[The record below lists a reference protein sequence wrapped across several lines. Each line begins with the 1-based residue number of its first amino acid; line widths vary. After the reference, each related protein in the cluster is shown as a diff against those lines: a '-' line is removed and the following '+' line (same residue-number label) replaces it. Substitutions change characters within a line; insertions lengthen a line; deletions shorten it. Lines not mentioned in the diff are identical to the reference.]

1 MVRALRRDFGAED
14 DETNEDDESNRDKA
28 KPRENWIQHEKESLR
43 KAVLSF
49 GIGRWAKLRMSL
61 RPASRPRH
69 DSRDVQLATWDLI
82 RAMHRRLEPDSAE
95 ARYLADR
102 LKRESP
108 GGERLPADPFVGSW
122 NLGSRAKLN
131 AANCKVWTRRVRTIE
146 MINRSVDRLLAEE
159 TQEDA
164 IALAGACPLP
174 ASDVKRSLP
183 VWWDGTCDFFLLY
196 GVYRHGFGNFHSV
209 RSDPWALAV
218 ATEAARSKGG
228 DAAVAQLRESI
239 AAIDEHHRLYLQARE
254 HHGAAITAGA
264 AAKRKE
270 DKAEEEDDGD
280 AEGDETDTE
289 HAMHVT
295 TPGGDKSE
303 LANAKERA
311 ERLHEGENAWPRPE
325 DLTDRVRRVAKD
337 LGDPGALK
345 PSDPPW
351 VQCVLGH
358 KRRVPKPSMSTAE
371 RAAREVKRG
380 AMRSKA
386 SDADGAAEEQDG
398 AMTRGEWDCLGADGA
413 DASVGK
419 LLCADHPG
427 FNALTGVNPEADES
441 VRSLIHS
448 LRESGITTRV
458 RKDVLK
464 ALMRHGL
471 PRRADHAPDWTALGA
486 NAGIARDVGTIQ
498 RVFHAT
504 ACEMRV
510 LEARTA
516 VTGLK
521 AASKGEIRSGKTHA
535 PGCKCIV
542 CRIRVAKTTAADPT
556 KVGWRDAVK
565 AMKDGGV
572 KDGGGDASPQ
582 GENTAASSPAADG
595 NEDEHDEG
603 NDDDDDDEGHDN
615 DNDDDGNDEDEG
627 DDEGDDAGLKKE
639 PGDNPDG
646 GDTPVK
652 GSQDEKGSSRR
663 RGGGAP
669 FGLLTAITANRLRER
684 LDMTQTLRMCLEKN
698 NGTMAGLPM
707 PVIKT
712 GELPRWWTPGVHD
725 IAVLRA
731 AMKHGCDGWSELA
744 ADPQFTSIFGKSRP
758 VPKGPLCFRVLRI
771 ATRALR
777 RGYLGLGKHTK
788 RKKGVA
794 RW

>member
-1 MVRALRRDFGAED
+1 M
-14 DETNEDDESNRDKA
+14 
-28 KPRENWIQHEKESLR
+28 
-43 KAVLSF
+43 
-49 GIGRWAKLRMSL
+49 
-61 RPASRPRH
+61 
-69 DSRDVQLATWDLI
+69 
-82 RAMHRRLEPDSAE
+82 
-95 ARYLADR
+95 
-102 LKRESP
+102 
-108 GGERLPADPFVGSW
+108 
-122 NLGSRAKLN
+122 
-131 AANCKVWTRRVRTIE
+131 
-146 MINRSVDRLLAEE
+146 
-159 TQEDA
+159 
-164 IALAGACPLP
+164 
-174 ASDVKRSLP
+174 
-183 VWWDGTCDFFLLY
+183 
-196 GVYRHGFGNFHSV
+196 
-209 RSDPWALAV
+209 
-218 ATEAARSKGG
+218 
-228 DAAVAQLRESI
+228 
-239 AAIDEHHRLYLQARE
+239 
-254 HHGAAITAGA
+254 
-264 AAKRKE
+264 
-270 DKAEEEDDGD
+270 
-280 AEGDETDTE
+280 
-289 HAMHVT
+289 
-295 TPGGDKSE
+295 
-303 LANAKERA
+303 
-311 ERLHEGENAWPRPE
+311 
-325 DLTDRVRRVAKD
+325 
-337 LGDPGALK
+337 GDPGALK

-471 PRRADHAPDWTALGA
+471 PRRADHAPDWIELGA

-639 PGDNPDG
+639 GGDDPDG
-646 GDTPVK
+646 ADTPVK
-652 GSQDEKGSSRR
+652 GSQDEKGSEEARR
-663 RGGGAP
+663 RRTLRLAHRHHREPTPRAPGHDADAPDVPREEQRDDGGTTDARHQDRRAPAVVDPRRARHRGPESGDEARMRRVERVGGGSAVYVNLRQVEA
-669 FGLLTAITANRLRER
+669 GAQGTA
-684 LDMTQTLRMCLEKN
+684 
-698 NGTMAGLPM
+698 
-707 PVIKT
+707 V
-712 GELPRWWTPGVHD
+712 LPRVADRHARPATGIP
-725 IAVLRA
+725 RA
-731 AMKHGCDGWSELA
+731 
-744 ADPQFTSIFGKSRP
+744 R
-758 VPKGPLCFRVLRI
+758 
-771 ATRALR
+771 
-777 RGYLGLGKHTK
+777 
-788 RKKGVA
+788 
-794 RW
+794 